1 MVELIVLNIG
11 LDAGVINERIFT
23 VMVVMALLT
32 TFMTSPL
39 IALIYPPKYQQA
51 VHPQRITSM
60 RKHPPTLALLDDLL
74 FKMSPASS
82 TSNEHQSQPQQLQ
95 QLQQQEQDENILVY
109 LENIDS
115 IPQSATFL
123 QVYYNEAIMYC
134 SFGIQNRKTNFFR
147 CFVLA
152 WLQRPN

>member
-1 MVELIVLNIG
+1 MFTSSLVELIVLNIG
-11 LDAGVINERIFT
+11 LDAGVINERIFA

-39 IALIYPPKYQQA
+39 IAQIYPPKYQHP

-74 FKMSPASS
+74 FKMSPASN
-82 TSNEHQSQPQQLQ
+82 TSNEQQSQPQQLQ
-95 QLQQQEQDENILVY
+95 QLQQQQQEQDENILVY

-115 IPQSATFL
+115 IPRSANFL
-123 QVYYNEAIMYC
+123 QVYN
-134 SFGIQNRKTNFFR
+134 NK
-147 CFVLA
+147 L
-152 WLQRPN
+152 